1 MPTKEDI
8 AKKIKSFSHENYNAK
23 TKSSTFD
30 STERRAPKDKMTK
43 AIDAEA
49 QKQGAK
55 ARGTYTEN
63 AGGGTPG
70 TGGRG
75 GMHSDGTSKAETRD
89 FILADSKDDPVAQE
103 AKDAGIPVRYAQPRD
118 ENGQFTYNSA
128 NNRGLSTKYSRGHTL
143 PPFLQ
148 GVNLTFIKKGSEFQ
162 YTDAD
167 GKIKRVISSIDMTPE
182 ELISACKKY
191 LETEGGFAAIVGT
204 AITKKG
210 APSKAAKQIPSGK
223 LGDLDVSTL
232 AQSTQDNLSKVSQN
246 KDGQW
251 IADQTAVSDIIA
263 PKVDP
268 STGLLGPSM
277 TNKKGNPAY
286 AYKLAQE
293 GPSAKQPVKKATTP
307 QNNIN
312 NVSTTPTIPTTP
324 TTPKQNVGAGTGTIK
339 VSNNSN
345 QNNNQNKKIFTE
357 TSKKFDDSYKSE
369 LKNDPKKWIS
379 ENKEKIQKAIQK
391 NPNLTPG
398 SIANAIYSGKVSK
411 WDDLL

>member
-1 MPTKEDI
+1 MPTKEEIRD
-8 AKKIKSFSHENYNAK
+8 KIKNFSHKNYNAS
-23 TKSSTFD
+23 TKSSTTD
-30 STERRAPKDKMTK
+30 STEKRAPKDKMTK
-43 AIDAEA
+43 AIDAES

-55 ARGTYTEN
+55 ARGSYNES

-75 GMHSDGTSKAETRD
+75 GMHSDGDSKNAGSRD
-89 FILADSKDDPVAQE
+89 FVLADNKDDPVAQK

-118 ENGQFTYNSA
+118 DNGQFTYNSA

-167 GKIKRVISSIDMTPE
+167 GKIKRVIASIDMTPE

-210 APSKAAKQIPSGK
+210 APSKAAKETPKGK
-223 LGDLDVSTL
+223 VGDLDVSTL
-232 AQSTQDNLSKVSQN
+232 RQSTQDNLSKVSQN

-251 IADQTAVSDIIA
+251 IADQTLVSDIIA
-263 PKVDP
+263 PKGGGV
-268 STGLLGPSM
+268 SL

-293 GPSAKQPVKKATTP
+293 GPNAQPPVKKTTTP
-307 QNNIN
+307 KNNIN
-312 NVSTTPTIPTTP
+312 NAPTTP
-324 TTPKQNVGAGTGTIK
+324 TTPAMPKQNVGAGTGTSPQPQPTNTNTQK
-339 VSNNSN
+339 DPS
-345 QNNNQNKKIFTE
+345 KKIFTE

-379 ENKEKIQKAIQK
+379 ENKDKIKKAIEK